1 MKWVEF
7 TVKGMG
13 CADCTKHID
22 GELSKL
28 PGVVKV
34 STSFEKAQT
43 SITYDPKKMSA
54 DSLKNKINQIGYRA
68 TITPT
73 KQDD

>member
-1 MKWVEF
+1 
-7 TVKGMG
+7 MG

-22 GELSKL
+22 GVLSRV

-43 SITYDPKKMSA
+43 SVTYDPQKTSA
-54 DSLKNKINQIGYRA
+54 DSLKNKISQIGYQV
-68 TITPT
+68 TSIE
-73 KQDD
+73 